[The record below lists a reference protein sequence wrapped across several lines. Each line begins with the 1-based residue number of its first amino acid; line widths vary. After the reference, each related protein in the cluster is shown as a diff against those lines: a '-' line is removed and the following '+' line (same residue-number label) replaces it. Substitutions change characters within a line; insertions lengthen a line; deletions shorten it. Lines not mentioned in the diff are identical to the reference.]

1 MTNKIFMNRKTA
13 EQVELISNSNG
24 RFIILL
30 ADGAQK
36 SYSESTFKKMF
47 KAVEEPKAHE
57 EPKEEPEVEA
67 KSESKRPA
75 TEKAEE
81 KATEQKASKTKKAE
95 VKHEE
100 LTEEKKEKMIEKIQK
115 LLSLAGNNPSEAE
128 AAAALRKA
136 QELMAK
142 YSLSVSEASGKTYKY
157 TSLPCHHYHN
167 VAVRFPLANIIS
179 KSFRCKA
186 ILVGEIIHMFGREE
200 DAKAAVECFN
210 FCYAWMQRVGNKLI
224 AEAREKTGTAK
235 GVFNS
240 YAAGVLKGLTTSLE
254 EGCTTLA
261 IVVPEDVTKNFEET
275 YKNLGSCKR
284 SMQFGE
290 FNGAAYTKGLKDGKV
305 MMGHRTIEV
314 NL

>member
-24 RFIILL
+24 RFTALF

-47 KAVEEPKAHE
+47 KAVEEEPKAHE
-57 EPKEEPEVEA
+57 ESKTEA
-67 KSESKRPA
+67 TRPA
-75 TEKAEE
+75 TEK
-81 KATEQKASKTKKAE
+81 TVEQKAE

-100 LTEEKKEKMIEKIQK
+100 LTEEKREEMIEKIQK

-142 YSLSVSEASGKTYKY
+142 YSLSASEASGKTYKY

-167 VAVRFPLANIIS
+167 VAVRFPLATIIS
-179 KSFRCKA
+179 KSFRCKS
-186 ILVGEIIHMFGREE
+186 ILVGETIHMFGREE

-254 EGCTTLA
+254 EGCTALA
-261 IVVPEDVTKNFEET
+261 IVVPEDVTKSFEKT

-284 SMQFGE
+284 SMQFSE
-290 FNGAAYTKGLKDGKV
+290 FDGAAYTKGLKDGKV